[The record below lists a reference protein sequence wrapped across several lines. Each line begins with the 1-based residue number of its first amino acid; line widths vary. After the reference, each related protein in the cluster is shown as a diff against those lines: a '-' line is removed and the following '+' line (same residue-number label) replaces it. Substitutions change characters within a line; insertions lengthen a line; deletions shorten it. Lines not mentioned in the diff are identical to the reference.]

1 MWKYK
6 VTFMVSCDLS
16 YPELRACL
24 WDDELAAAFVSVP
37 ETPVH
42 EDAGPVLGQDYA
54 RRVPGRVR
62 THLRKRYP
70 RRCCSRLAAC
80 SGRVSSECMLAI
92 HSWRCWGVRCS
103 DILKRSE
110 PFPSLNLLFVLGKS
124 HFAYYGYDD

>member
-42 EDAGPVLGQDYA
+42 EDAGPVLGQDYVRRA
-54 RRVPGRVR
+54 RQGAHTFTETVSATPQLTPCRLFR
-62 THLRKRYP
+62 TGVFRMY
-70 RRCCSRLAAC
+70 AC
-80 SGRVSSECMLAI
+80 HTLVALLGCQMLGYIETIRA
-92 HSWRCWGVRCS
+92 
-103 DILKRSE
+103 L
-110 PFPSLNLLFVLGKS
+110 PKS
-124 HFAYYGYDD
+124 

>member
-42 EDAGPVLGQDYA
+42 EDAGQYLA
-54 RRVPGRVR
+54 R
-62 THLRKRYP
+62 TM
-70 RRCCSRLAAC
+70 
-80 SGRVSSECMLAI
+80 SGVCPAGCAHI
-92 HSWRCWGVRCS
+92 
-103 DILKRSE
+103 
-110 PFPSLNLLFVLGKS
+110 
-124 HFAYYGYDD
+124 Y